1 MGHTQLAHLEEKM
14 SFQEMINPLTIVLAI
29 GCLILVC
36 LAAWLLYKYNQVEAS
51 HQAEMDQAQREIG
64 KAEGDKQRVL
74 DEAEELVN
82 IICDLVLSF
91 HDFILES
98 TSDLLVGFEVC
109 WDRLPEPLKE
119 ELGEIDRW
127 VREQQL

>member
-1 MGHTQLAHLEEKM
+1 M

-64 KAEGDKQRVL
+64 KAEVDNQRVL

-98 TSDLLVGFEVC
+98 TSDHLVGFEVC

-119 ELGEIDRW
+119 ELGGIDRW
-127 VREQQL
+127 VREQQLS